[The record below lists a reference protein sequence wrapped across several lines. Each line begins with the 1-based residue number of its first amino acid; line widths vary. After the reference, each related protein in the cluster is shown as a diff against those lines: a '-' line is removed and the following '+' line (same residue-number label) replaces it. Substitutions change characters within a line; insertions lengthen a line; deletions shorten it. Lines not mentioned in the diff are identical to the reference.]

1 MTMSI
6 MLWKSFTT
14 RLNKTALTITLRVNY
29 FTDFLVLFFIFVW
42 VWRECL
48 KDLELSYQ
56 LYLLFLFL
64 SFSSFVIIKW
74 ATTKAKTLC
83 SKRHISQCLW
93 RWQQFLIIYT
103 KLHKDINFTQSKK
116 KYTNLHSSSTA
127 MQLKLTWSAQ
137 LWFFNS
143 LHF

>member
-14 RLNKTALTITLRVNY
+14 SVNKTALTITLRVNY

-64 SFSSFVIIKW
+64 SFSSFVLIKW
-74 ATTKAKTLC
+74 ATTKAKSLC
-83 SKRHISQCLW
+83 SKWHISQCLW
-93 RWQQFLIIYT
+93 RWQQFLTIYT

-116 KYTNLHSSSTA
+116 KHTNLHSSSSA
-127 MQLKLTWSAQ
+127 MQLNLTWSAHF
-137 LWFFNS
+137 WFLNS